1 MTVRA
6 TILDDL
12 ERLKASLT
20 RIDEDENASLQ
31 LALASCVRAL
41 RFAKDADGL
50 SPSRRAMARAA
61 YQMGAAALGIE
72 AA

>member
-1 MTVRA
+1 MNARA

-20 RIDEDENASLQ
+20 RIDEDETASLH
-31 LALASCVRAL
+31 LALASCVKAL

-50 SPSRRAMARAA
+50 SPSRRQAARSA
-61 YQMGAAALGIE
+61 YRLGAAALGIE
-72 AA
+72 AE